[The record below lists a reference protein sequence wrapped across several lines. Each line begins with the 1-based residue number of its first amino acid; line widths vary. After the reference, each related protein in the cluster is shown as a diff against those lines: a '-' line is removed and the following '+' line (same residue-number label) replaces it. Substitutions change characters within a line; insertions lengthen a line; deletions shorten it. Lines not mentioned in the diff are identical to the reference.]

1 MIVRETTNEQD
12 IRTVLCNKEI
22 YDTITDDYSLE
33 ADKFIVPLDGYKYV
47 GGYVNNEIVA
57 VMVYHAYRDGNKC
70 HVQVLPQFRQSH
82 AAQFG
87 EQSLTFKGT
96 QPLYA
101 EIPDLYSN
109 VLDFAHK
116 FGFKII
122 ETVEQGYVKRG
133 VSYNMNILR
142 L

>member
-1 MIVRETTNEQD
+1 VIVKETENEQE
-12 IRTVLCNKEI
+12 IRTILCNKEI
-22 YDTITDDYSLE
+22 YDTISDDYSPQ
-33 ADKFIVPLDGYKYV
+33 ADDFTLPFDGYRYI
-47 GGYVNNEIVA
+47 GGYVNDEIIA

-70 HVQVLPQFRQSH
+70 HVQVLPQFRESH

-87 EQSLTFKGT
+87 EQSLLFKGT

-101 EIPDLYSN
+101 EIPDLYGN

-122 ETVEQGYVKRG
+122 ETVKNDYIKNGIG
-133 VSYNMNILR
+133 YNMNILE